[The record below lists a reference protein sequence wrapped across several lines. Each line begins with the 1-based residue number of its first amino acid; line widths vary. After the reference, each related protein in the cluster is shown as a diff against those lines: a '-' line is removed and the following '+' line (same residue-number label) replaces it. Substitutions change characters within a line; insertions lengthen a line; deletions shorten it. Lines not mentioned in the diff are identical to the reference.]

1 MKESS
6 RILAALLLGIGV
18 ALAGFYV
25 GEGFFKGRSS
35 ERFVT
40 VKGVSE
46 RNVMSDVAF
55 WPIRFVATD
64 DDLGKAQAKINDS
77 AAKVLAF
84 LQKHGIQ
91 SDSVEMDRLE
101 VNDLLANPYRTGPIQ
116 TRYIITQAL
125 MVRCNDPKLVQSASQ
140 DIGELVEAGV
150 VLSATGGPATG
161 PTYLFTGLSD
171 LKPEMIAE
179 ATANARRA
187 AEQFATDSGSSI
199 GAIRRA
205 NQGVFVILP
214 RDRVPGV
221 SQEGQMEKTVRVVT
235 TIEYYLG
242 DQKLR

>member
-1 MKESS
+1 MKEISQ
-6 RILAALLLGIGV
+6 IVAALFMAGGFALG
-18 ALAGFYV
+18 GFFV
-25 GEGFFKGRSS
+25 GEGFFQGRSS

-46 RNVMSDVAF
+46 RHVMSDTAF

-64 DDLGKAQAKINDS
+64 DDLGKAQEKINSS
-77 AAKVLAF
+77 AAKVRAF
-84 LQKHGIQ
+84 LEEHRIGT
-91 SDSVEMDRLE
+91 DSVEVDRLE

-125 MVRCNDPKLVQSASQ
+125 MVRSNDPALVRKASQ
-140 DIGELVEAGV
+140 DIGELVEDGV
-150 VLSATGGPATG
+150 VLSATGGPGTG

-187 AEQFATDSGSSI
+187 AQKFAADSGSSI

-205 NQGVFVILP
+205 RQGVFQILP

-221 SQEGQMEKTVRVVT
+221 SQEGQMEKTVRVVS

-242 DQKLR
+242 DETPS

>member
-1 MKESS
+1 MKEISQ
-6 RILAALLLGIGV
+6 IVAALFMAGGFALG
-18 ALAGFYV
+18 GFFV
-25 GEGFFKGRSS
+25 GEGFLQGRSS

-46 RNVMSDVAF
+46 RHVMSDTAF
-55 WPIRFVATD
+55 WAIRFVATD
-64 DDLGKAQAKINDS
+64 DDLGKAQEKINSS
-77 AAKVLAF
+77 AAKVRAF
-84 LQKHGIQ
+84 LEKHGIGT
-91 SDSVEMDRLE
+91 DAVEVDRLE

-125 MVRCNDPKLVQSASQ
+125 MVRSNDPTIVRKASQ
-140 DIGELVEAGV
+140 DIGELVEDGV
-150 VLSATGGPATG
+150 VLSATGGPGTG

-187 AEQFATDSGSSI
+187 AQKFAADSGSSI

-205 NQGVFVILP
+205 RQGVFQILP

-221 SQEGQMEKTVRVVT
+221 SQEGQMEKTVRVVS

-242 DQKLR
+242 DETST